1 MLAHHA
7 FKAADLVS
15 RSPRRTRCI
24 RSLSDYATKPHQG
37 AQPVS
42 SQAFQKNWRIRH
54 EKRTGDSLHPTHKLP
69 NLNTS
74 RYPNDTITSPWPS
87 SPNHIPNKLRSL
99 QSSIA
104 QRDAIAVLR
113 RWRSFE
119 KDNCLHLLGPS
130 DLERCSQLVINLCPD
145 EPSSMWSGP
154 TREAAEE
161 LALALANSL
170 STSALRA
177 CFTALITINDPEG
190 VLRLYNRF
198 LSQMEHRNVFEG
210 EDLLSGE
217 GTQEEL
223 LTMPT
228 IRNFPSSP
236 VDRDMS
242 VFAIM
247 AHAIRDDFLS
257 AIRTG
262 IHSRWNLPPVH
273 AADAILDTFGPSPE
287 FRQKV
292 LTFIR
297 HADAARLLSHPS
309 TFYKHLTNLVDTPAL
324 RSLQSLYA
332 TVVEGLSQNYPWATV
347 YPESLSDSRPVAI
360 QESTWVTFISAFL
373 EVQRLDLAESVWDDM
388 VKYGLKPGPGI
399 WTVLIKGVGKLRGPG
414 PALTL
419 WRSMKEAGV
428 TPDWSSYQAIIQVMA
443 NTRQWKEA
451 EGLFDEFRSASSLH
465 SNPNSEPLFNTMI
478 GAHLANSREPD
489 AISLLEEMIATGPR
503 PTTPTFNTFLT
514 YYHDQ
519 KDVKSL
525 SSTLKKMTANGLSGD
540 VATFSILLCTLL
552 RIVDRGEAIQQT
564 LAIMDQHKI
573 KPNVATYTAIMT
585 SLLQEKEKKALEAA
599 LDLLR
604 TMEESG
610 DSAIAPNVVTYTM
623 VLNGVHS
630 WIGRD
635 DQLVQDCTK
644 LIVQK
649 MKARRVKFNRVTY
662 NVLLK
667 TCLAS
672 PSPAGVQKALQFY
685 RQMRREK
692 IALTGDTWHIM
703 LHGLAK
709 RSEWVVA
716 YAVLRDMQQSGIR
729 MTDWLENAAEEV
741 ARGYIMSGQRLAAA
755 TRL

>member
-1 MLAHHA
+1 M
-7 FKAADLVS
+7 
-15 RSPRRTRCI
+15 
-24 RSLSDYATKPHQG
+24 
-37 AQPVS
+37 
-42 SQAFQKNWRIRH
+42 
-54 EKRTGDSLHPTHKLP
+54 
-69 NLNTS
+69 S
-74 RYPNDTITSPWPS
+74 RYANDTVSSPWPS
-87 SPNHIPNKLRSL
+87 SPNHIPDKLCSL
-99 QSSIA
+99 RFSIA
-104 QRDAIAVLR
+104 QRDASAVLHL
-113 RWRSFE
+113 WRSFE
-119 KDNCLHLLGPS
+119 KDNFLHLLGPS
-130 DLERCSQLVINLCPD
+130 DLEGCSQLVINLCPT

-161 LALALANSL
+161 LALGLANSL

-177 CFTALITINDPEG
+177 CFTALIIINNPEG
-190 VLRLYNRF
+190 VLRLYNCF
-198 LSQMEHRNVFEG
+198 LSQMEHRNVFG
-210 EDLLSGE
+210 DEDLLSGE
-217 GTQEEL
+217 GTREEL

-228 IRNFPSSP
+228 IRNSAGSS
-236 VDRDMS
+236 VDRDLS

-247 AHAIRDDFLS
+247 AHAIRDDFSS
-257 AIRTG
+257 AIRMG
-262 IHSRWNLPPVH
+262 IHSKWNVPSVH
-273 AADAILDTFGPSPE
+273 VADTILDTFGPSPK

-309 TFYKHLTNLVDTPAL
+309 IFYKHLDNLVGTPAP
-324 RSLQSLYA
+324 RPLQNLYA

-347 YPESLSDSRPVAI
+347 YSESLSDSRPVAI
-360 QESTWVTFISAFL
+360 QESTWAAFISAFL

-388 VKYGLKPGPGI
+388 VRYGHKPGPGV
-399 WTVLIKGVGKLRGPG
+399 WTVLIKGVGKLKGPG

-419 WRSMKEAGV
+419 WRSMKEAAV
-428 TPDWSSYQAIIQVMA
+428 TPDSSSYQAIIQVMV
-443 NTRQWKEA
+443 NTRQWKET
-451 EGLFDEFRSASSLH
+451 EELFDEFRSASSLH

-489 AISLLEEMIATGPR
+489 AINLLEEMIASGPH
-503 PTTPTFNTFLT
+503 PTAPTFNIFLT
-514 YYHDQ
+514 YYHDKQ
-519 KDVKSL
+519 DVKSL
-525 SSTLKKMTANGLSGD
+525 SSMLKKMTANGLSGD

-552 RIVDRGEAIQQT
+552 RILDRGEAIQQT
-564 LAIMDQHKI
+564 LAVMDQHKI

-585 SLLQEKEKKALEAA
+585 SLLQEEEKKALEAA

-610 DSAIAPNVVTYTM
+610 DPLITPNVVTYTA

-635 DQLVQDCTK
+635 DQLVQDCME
-644 LIVQK
+644 LIVRN
-649 MKARRVKFNRVTY
+649 MKARRVKFNKVTY

-667 TCLAS
+667 TCLES

-692 IALTGDTWHIM
+692 IALTGDTWHIV

-716 YAVLRDMQQSGIR
+716 HAVLRDMQQSGIR
-729 MTDWLENAAEEV
+729 MTSWLENAAEEV
-741 ARGYIMSGQRLAAA
+741 VRGYIKSRQRSAAA
-755 TRL
+755 TR